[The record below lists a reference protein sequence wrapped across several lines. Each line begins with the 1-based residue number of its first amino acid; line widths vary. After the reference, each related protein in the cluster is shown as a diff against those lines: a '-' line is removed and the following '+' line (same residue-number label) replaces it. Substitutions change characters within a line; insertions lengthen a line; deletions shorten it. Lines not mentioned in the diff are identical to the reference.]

1 MVEYAWYAFQAVFLR
16 TMRILNYKR
25 RAMGSCSG
33 RKGYDM
39 LEDIGKRAVVGTK
52 QVLRAMQAG
61 SIDKVYLAED
71 VEAFLQNKIID
82 AGQAYGVKI
91 EMVPS
96 MKTLG
101 EACGIDVGAACVGL
115 NKGEKPE

>member
-1 MVEYAWYAFQAVFLR
+1 
-16 TMRILNYKR
+16 
-25 RAMGSCSG
+25 
-33 RKGYDM
+33 M
-39 LEDIGKRAVVGTK
+39 LEDIDKRVVAGTK

-61 SIDKVYLAED
+61 SIEKVYLAED
-71 VEAFLQNKIID
+71 VEAFLQNKIIE

-91 EMVPS
+91 EMASS

-115 NKGEKPE
+115 YKGETPE